1 MLDVLYHSLKVLF
14 RQKTRTLLTLLG
26 IVVGTASVI
35 LINNIS
41 QCGRN
46 ALTGEIDELGMGGLS
61 VMLKNSSASLAH
73 KELQEIQSLSYV
85 ENAMPLMFESTDVY
99 IHEERSPIYLWGI
112 DKSAK
117 DVIHL
122 ELMDGRFFNT
132 GDVSSYAKTCLIDQK
147 LAVSAYGTDK
157 VVGKKLTINSG
168 GINERYQ
175 IIGVVKTGSGLL
187 ENMMGDYIPTF
198 MYIPYTTLQD
208 NLNTGN
214 FSQIAVRL
222 KPDYDSEEASDKLL
236 HTMERHTVTGA
247 YTVTNLAKQKEN
259 LGNIIGIFTL
269 VLTCVGI
276 ISLFVAGLSI
286 MNVMLAAVTERTREI
301 GIKKALGAPKRM
313 IVREF
318 LWEAVLITLIGS
330 AVGIIS
336 GTLLSWIGAGL
347 LGLTLV
353 PRIDIMIG
361 VILFS
366 LGIGVIFGIYPAMKA
381 ARLRP
386 VEALRTY

>member
-313 IVREF
+313 IVGEF

-381 ARLRP
+381 AHLRP

>member
-313 IVREF
+313 IVGEF

-330 AVGIIS
+330 TVGIIS